1 MESEDKTEQPL
12 EHDAGNTNMPKE
24 SLYPDSPEEA
34 TESNI
39 SKGKMI
45 FGNQGLYPSKPM
57 VQNKAYSSVVTGDSN
72 PERQRPRKGEPSS
85 YYHPNDYY
93 LGTDWPRLIVGTLA
107 SLILLVSV
115 GILALYLFDRFE
127 SGTAAPQVVA
137 SSNNEITTVNAYM
150 CAGDTNPVKQ
160 IDPPPSALFSG
171 KNAAGTWIA
180 FQDPVAPSVQLWSRT
195 GDLPATN
202 LDDLQVVNCENLDD
216 SEVISDS

>member
-1 MESEDKTEQPL
+1 MESEDQTEQDL
-12 EHDAGNTNMPKE
+12 DHDTGNTNSHEE
-24 SLYPDSPEEA
+24 SLYPKPPEKSAE
-34 TESNI
+34 TKT
-39 SKGKMI
+39 SKWKRS
-45 FGNQGLYPSKPM
+45 FGNQGFYPSKPIAQDT
-57 VQNKAYSSVVTGDSN
+57 VSSPIVTGVSN
-72 PERQRPRKGEPSS
+72 PERHRPRKGQPSS

-127 SGTAAPQVVA
+127 SGTGTPQVLTT
-137 SSNNEITTVNAYM
+137 SNDETTVISAYM
-150 CAGDTNPVKQ
+150 CAGDTTPVKQ

-180 FQDPVAPSVQLWSRT
+180 YQDPVAPSVQLWSRT
-195 GDLPATN
+195 DDLPVAN

>member
-1 MESEDKTEQPL
+1 
-12 EHDAGNTNMPKE
+12 
-24 SLYPDSPEEA
+24 
-34 TESNI
+34 
-39 SKGKMI
+39 
-45 FGNQGLYPSKPM
+45 
-57 VQNKAYSSVVTGDSN
+57 
-72 PERQRPRKGEPSS
+72 
-85 YYHPNDYY
+85 
-93 LGTDWPRLIVGTLA
+93 
-107 SLILLVSV
+107 
-115 GILALYLFDRFE
+115 
-127 SGTAAPQVVA
+127 
-137 SSNNEITTVNAYM
+137 M